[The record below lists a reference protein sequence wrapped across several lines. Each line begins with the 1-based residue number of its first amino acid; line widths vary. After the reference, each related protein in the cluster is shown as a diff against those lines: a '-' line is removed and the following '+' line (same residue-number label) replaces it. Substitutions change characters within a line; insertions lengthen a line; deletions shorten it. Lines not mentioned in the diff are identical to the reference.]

1 MPPELTSGLFGL
13 GQGLLSI
20 GAGFGLN
27 ALQNEYNT
35 QMYERQYRDAIDFYK
50 MQLADQKALIAD
62 ERSYNAPAAQA
73 SRLKAAGINPAL
85 QGVSNMPST
94 AGTAPTPQRS
104 QMQGVDFMSILP
116 AFGTLMENFMQMV
129 SGMQDVERKDLEN
142 RKELTSIADD
152 LLLSLGEDD
161 VKRYFP
167 EVYKGLR
174 PDKDSLTA
182 EQTAAALGNS
192 YGYVEA
198 VAPRTQRKH
207 LFEKGFGAGLTRRQA
222 KKVARIAMQRV
233 KSLAYKSKEQRYQA
247 DIVDDTYRET
257 KGRSSYGFQ
266 DDGSVSDTLANTI
279 AVVAEADRD
288 YRRASAD
295 SAQYDVSTSKKE
307 SSKSDGYE
315 KIYSYI
321 DKLMSS
327 DKWMERIAGSVL
339 LLLVDRMRAEA
350 SGYNKKTGRGFK
362 FGF

>member
-1 MPPELTSGLFGL
+1 MPFGLSSGLFGL

-20 GAGFGLN
+20 GAGFGLS

-35 QMYERQYRDAIDFYK
+35 QLYEQQYRDAVDMYN
-50 MQLADQKALIAD
+50 MQLSDQKALIAD
-62 ERSYNAPAAQA
+62 ERSYNSPAAQA

-85 QGVSNMPST
+85 QGVSNMPSA
-94 AGTAPTPQRS
+94 AGTAPTPQRP

-116 AFGTLMENFMQMV
+116 AFGTLMESFMQMV

-152 LLLSLGEDD
+152 LLLSLGEDE

-167 EVYKGLR
+167 EVYKGLQ
-174 PDKDSLTA
+174 PDKDGLTA
-182 EQTAAALGNS
+182 EQTAAALGT

-198 VAPRTQRKH
+198 VAPRTRRKH

-222 KKVARIAMQRV
+222 KKVARIAMQRM
-233 KSLAYKSKEQRYQA
+233 KSLAYAAKEQRLQA
-247 DIVDDTYRET
+247 DIVEDTYRET

-266 DDGSVSDTLANTI
+266 DDGSVSDILANTI
-279 AVVAEADRD
+279 AVIAEADRD
-288 YRRASAD
+288 YRRATAS
-295 SAQYDVSTSKKE
+295 SAQYDVSASKKE
-307 SSKSDGYE
+307 SSKADSYD

-327 DKWMERIAGSVL
+327 DNWKERVAGSVL

-350 SGYNKKTGRGFK
+350 SGSSKKSGLGFK